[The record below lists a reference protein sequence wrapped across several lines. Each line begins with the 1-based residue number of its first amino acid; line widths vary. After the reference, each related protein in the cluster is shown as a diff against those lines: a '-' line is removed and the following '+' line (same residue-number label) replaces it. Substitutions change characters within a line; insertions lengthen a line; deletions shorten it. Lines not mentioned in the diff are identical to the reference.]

1 MCGKN
6 ENELNVSDSAWR
18 STDTLYYCS
27 VCRERST
34 DTLYRSSACRELS
47 TDTLYST
54 QRYTAIPLCTM
65 SHAHGFILADPGL
78 VGNEMQRTDNWSDQV
93 EV

>member
-18 STDTLYYCS
+18 STDTLYHCS

-34 DTLYRSSACRELS
+34 DTIYRFYACRERS
-47 TDTLYST
+47 KDTLYRCVLRPMRVGS
-54 QRYTAIPLCTM
+54 YWM
-65 SHAHGFILADPGL
+65 ILVWL
-78 VGNEMQRTDNWSDQV
+78 VMICNELTTGRTRSKWR
-93 EV
+93 